1 HKEMLKKQKLRE
13 VYRLSTVYRVLE
25 QAKNDGQQAIR
36 RSLFQLEEKLEE
48 NRQVYR
54 KKMNTYEEEWHGLRR
69 KENQ

>member
-1 HKEMLKKQKLRE
+1 
-13 VYRLSTVYRVLE
+13 VLE

-36 RSLFQLEEKLEE
+36 RSLFQQEEKLEE

-54 KKMNTYEEEWHGLRR
+54 KKINTYEEEWQGLRR

>member
-1 HKEMLKKQKLRE
+1 MLKKQKLRE
-13 VYRLSTVYRVLE
+13 VQRLSTVYRVLE

-36 RSLFQLEEKLEE
+36 RSLFQQEEKLEE

-54 KKMNTYEEEWHGLRR
+54 KKMNTYEEEWQGLRR

>member
-1 HKEMLKKQKLRE
+1 MLKKQKLRE
-13 VYRLSTVYRVLE
+13 VQRLSTVYRVLE

-54 KKMNTYEEEWHGLRR
+54 KKINTYEEEWQGLRR

>member
-1 HKEMLKKQKLRE
+1 MLKKQKLRE
-13 VYRLSTVYRVLE
+13 VQRLSTVYRVLE

-54 KKMNTYEEEWHGLRR
+54 KEMNTYEDEWQGLRR

>member
-1 HKEMLKKQKLRE
+1 MLKKQKLRE
-13 VYRLSTVYRVLE
+13 VERLSTVYRVLE

-36 RSLFQLEEKLEE
+36 RSLFQQEEKLEE

-54 KKMNTYEEEWHGLRR
+54 KKMNTYEEEWQGLRR